1 MTLLGV
7 GMLVFYDT
15 ETSGTSVR
23 FDQICQYAAIRTDEY
38 LNEIDRFEI
47 RSKLSPHIIPAP
59 MALHTT
65 GMSVADL
72 TDPSHPSHYAM
83 VAEVRAVLTRWGTST
98 FLGWNSIRFD
108 EEILRSA
115 FWACLHPPY
124 LTNTAGNG
132 RGDAL
137 NLVRAFS
144 LLHPDALVIPLSD
157 KGKPTFKLDRLGPAN
172 GLSFNAHDA
181 MADVQATISMCRM
194 VRDRD
199 PGLWTRFLAFAHKAP
214 VNDFTI
220 ENDAFIAFETF
231 GARTVPNVVTRLG
244 VNSGQGTL
252 IYALDLACDLD
263 ELAGLDDVKLLA
275 RVKKSPRPIRR
286 IKSNTAP
293 ILLGLDD
300 APVHTLGDFTRAE
313 WLERAEK
320 VRQDPEFVQ
329 RLLRAAE
336 AAETVYAPSEHV
348 EEQIYEG
355 FVGRQDER
363 LMASFH
369 TVPWEHRVEMIRQF
383 QDVRLKRL
391 ARRLVYFERPDLL
404 SAADRDLM
412 AAEMRRRLV
421 GEGHEAP
428 PWLTV
433 DKALAELDEALAKV
447 GADVPALA
455 GYREHLAGLGS

>member
-1 MTLLGV
+1 
-7 GMLVFYDT
+7 
-15 ETSGTSVR
+15 
-23 FDQICQYAAIRTDEY
+23 
-38 LNEIDRFEI
+38 
-47 RSKLSPHIIPAP
+47 
-59 MALHTT
+59 
-65 GMSVADL
+65 
-72 TDPSHPSHYAM
+72 
-83 VAEVRAVLTRWGTST
+83 
-98 FLGWNSIRFD
+98 
-108 EEILRSA
+108 
-115 FWACLHPPY
+115 
-124 LTNTAGNG
+124 
-132 RGDAL
+132 
-137 NLVRAFS
+137 
-144 LLHPDALVIPLSD
+144 
-157 KGKPTFKLDRLGPAN
+157 
-172 GLSFNAHDA
+172 
-181 MADVQATISMCRM
+181 MCRM

-199 PGLWTRFLAFAHKAP
+199 PGLWKRFLAFAHKAP

-231 GARTVPNVVTRLG
+231 GAKTVSNVVTRLG

-252 IYALDLACDLD
+252 IYALDLACDLG

-286 IKSNTAP
+286 IKSNAAP

-300 APVHTLGDFTRAE
+300 APVHTLGDFPRAE

-336 AAETVYAPSEHV
+336 AAEAVYAPSEHV

-404 SAADRDLM
+404 ADADRELM
-412 AAEMRRRLV
+412 AAELRRRLV

-433 DKALAELDEALAKV
+433 EKALAELDEALGKV
-447 GADVPALA
+447 GSDAPALV
-455 GYREHLAGLGS
+455 GYREHLEEICVSHRRT